1 MSDFFENEQEDGE
14 FINNNVEKKNNR
26 PYIYLAILLF
36 FILTVLGIYLWF
48 NKNDKNDISD
58 DQTINNEMPA
68 VSTNE
73 QEMKNDSIEDRQ
85 DSLDTPQFDT
95 EDIDSNQN
103 TLQQNESTNNV
114 SNEDSI
120 TANDAV
126 SEQLVYFIISGAFSD
141 EANANKQL
149 EQLKQEGY
157 QAIIVG
163 KNTNGLTMV
172 AYEGFVN
179 FNDALN
185 RMNEIRNTN
194 PSVWIYKKTLR

>member
-1 MSDFFENEQEDGE
+1 MNDFFENEQEDGE

-48 NKNDKNDISD
+48 NKYDKNDISD
-58 DQTINNEMPA
+58 DQTINNEMPT

-73 QEMKNDSIEDRQ
+73 QEMMNDSIEVGQ
-85 DSLDTPQFDT
+85 DSLDTPQFNA
-95 EDIDSNQN
+95 EDIDSNQK
-103 TLQQNESTNNV
+103 TLQQKESTNNV
-114 SNEDSI
+114 SNEDAI
-120 TANDAV
+120 TDNDAV
-126 SEQLVYFIISGAFSD
+126 SKQLVYFIISGAFSD
-141 EANANKQL
+141 ETNANKQL

-157 QAIIVG
+157 QAVIVG

-172 AYEGFVN
+172 AYEGFAN

-194 PSVWIYKKTLR
+194 PSVWIYKKTVR

>member
-58 DQTINNEMPA
+58 DQTINNEMPT

-73 QEMKNDSIEDRQ
+73 QEMMNDSIEVGQ
-85 DSLDTPQFDT
+85 DSLDTSQFNA
-95 EDIDSNQN
+95 EDIDSDQN
-103 TLQQNESTNNV
+103 TLQQKESTNNV

-120 TANDAV
+120 TDNDAV
-126 SEQLVYFIISGAFSD
+126 SEQLVYFIISGAFSN

-157 QAIIVG
+157 QALIVG
-163 KNTNGLTMV
+163 KNNNGLTMV
-172 AYEGFVN
+172 AYEGFAN

-194 PSVWIYKKTLR
+194 PSVWIYKKTVR